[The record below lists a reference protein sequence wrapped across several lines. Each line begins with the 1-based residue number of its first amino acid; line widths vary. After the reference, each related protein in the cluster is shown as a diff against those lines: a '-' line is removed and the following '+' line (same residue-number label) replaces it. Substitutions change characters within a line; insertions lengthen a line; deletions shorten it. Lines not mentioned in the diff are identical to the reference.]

1 MNFILGD
8 IHGNVKKLQR
18 IIDAGYASGGTIYQI
33 GDFGLGDLESF
44 WFTRDDLDDINYI
57 LKKTD
62 TQLKVIRGNH
72 DNPKYWNDDIER
84 KLFNSTYTNIELLK
98 DYHQEVI
105 NDKTYLF
112 IGGAVSIDRV
122 ISEPRGQWWSDEI
135 VTPPSDG
142 LESLNEVDVV
152 VAHNCPSFFNHGT
165 GGENLKSWIA
175 NDENLLEDLTKERIL
190 LDQVFDQVKPKE
202 WFSGHFH
209 NKIKDVKQDCKYQC
223 INIDEL
229 HCLDEYIPF
238 SN

>member
-84 KLFNSTYTNIELLK
+84 KFNLLRQGILAQPRDAQVLAEDVK
-98 DYHQEVI
+98 AMRTKMRNHL
-105 NDKTYLF
+105 DKSSKQHIDIKQG
-112 IGGAVSIDRV
+112 IGGLVDIEFLAQYLVLKNSHQFLAVAKY
-122 ISEPRGQWWSDEI
+122 SDNIRIFTELTRAGI
-135 VTPPSDG
+135 
-142 LESLNEVDVV
+142 LNTEQQAALTQAYCQLRDQGHRAALQNERLLLDETIFEQCTKDVV
-152 VAHNCPSFFNHGT
+152 IIWQQFLA
-165 GGENLKSWIA
+165 
-175 NDENLLEDLTKERIL
+175 
-190 LDQVFDQVKPKE
+190 
-202 WFSGHFH
+202 
-209 NKIKDVKQDCKYQC
+209 
-223 INIDEL
+223 
-229 HCLDEYIPF
+229 
-238 SN
+238 